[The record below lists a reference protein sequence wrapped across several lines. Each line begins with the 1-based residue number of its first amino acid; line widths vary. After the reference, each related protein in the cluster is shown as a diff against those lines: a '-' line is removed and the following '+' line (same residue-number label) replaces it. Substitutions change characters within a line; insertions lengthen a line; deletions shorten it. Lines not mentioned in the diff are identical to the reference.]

1 MCYGEAAKSTDFY
14 SMTGYQRVLHCIKKG
29 VDRQLYVVLGEV
41 LKMFSQFVYEVR
53 AVHCANRNLGSSRIG
68 LRNGCYVAWS

>member
-1 MCYGEAAKSTDFY
+1 
-14 SMTGYQRVLHCIKKG
+14 
-29 VDRQLYVVLGEV
+29 V

-68 LRNGCYVAWS
+68 LRNGCYVAWN